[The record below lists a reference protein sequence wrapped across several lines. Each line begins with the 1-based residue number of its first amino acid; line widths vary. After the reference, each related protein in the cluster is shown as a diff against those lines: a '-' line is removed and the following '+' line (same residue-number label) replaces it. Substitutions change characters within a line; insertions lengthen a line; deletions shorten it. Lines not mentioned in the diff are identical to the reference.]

1 MGGAGPALAAGPASS
16 LSGEIRARV
25 LRVDQ
30 VMRQISAA
38 LLACLAAG
46 LFSSSGNAQEGGA
59 PAIAWDDWTDQIFE
73 RSQREHKLVL
83 LHLGADWCHWCHVME
98 KMTYQNPDVARL
110 IRKHFI
116 AIHVEQDARPDL
128 SNRYEEYGWPA
139 TIMFDEKGK
148 EIVKRR
154 GYIAPGPF
162 LKLLEAVVA
171 DPTPG
176 PSAQPR
182 AEPVFGSSAVLA
194 PELRTQLTERWE
206 AGYDAGQGGW
216 GKIQKYLD
224 TDSIELAFKKGKGA
238 WAEQTLTAHLRL
250 IDPVWGGAY
259 QYSHGGVWD
268 NPHFEKIMP
277 FQADAIHAHLLRYL
291 ATGSKESLEAARAVR
306 RYLDGFLRS
315 SDGVYYVSQDA
326 DLVKGEH
333 AAEYFALD
341 DAGRRKLGVPRIDA
355 HLYARENG
363 IAIRALAELA
373 GATRDGEALA
383 SALRAAEWVLANRS
397 LPEGGFRHDEKDSAG
412 PYLADSLA
420 MGRAFFALY
429 GATADRSW
437 LDRSIAAA
445 RFIERTFAAK
455 DGPGYLTSRPGGP
468 LPAVRQIDENTSMA
482 RWTNLLRSAT
492 KDEAYRG
499 MAERAL
505 RFLASPDVALTR
517 GMMTAGILIAEA
529 ELSTEPLKVTVV
541 GRRGDPGAEAL
552 LAEGR
557 RAADPCLVV
566 ELQEEAKGKTPGAYP
581 MKDRASAYV
590 CTADACKGPIFTVE
604 EIRATV
610 SRLAG
615 R

>member
-1 MGGAGPALAAGPASS
+1 VAGPAFS
-16 LSGEIRARV
+16 LSREIRARV
-25 LRVDQ
+25 LRVDP
-30 VMRQISAA
+30 VMKQIAAA
-38 LLACLAAG
+38 LLASLALGFLAPP
-46 LFSSSGNAQEGGA
+46 SNAQDPSS
-59 PAIAWDDWTDQIFE
+59 PAISWEAWSDQVFE

-98 KMTYQNPDVARL
+98 KLTYQDPDVARL

-116 AIHVEQDARPDL
+116 AIHVDQDARPDL

-154 GYIAPGPF
+154 GYIPPGPF
-162 LKLLEAVVA
+162 VKLLEAVIA

-182 AEPVFGSSAVLA
+182 PEPVFGAAAALPA
-194 PELRTQLTERWE
+194 DLRTQLTERWE
-206 AGYDAGQGGW
+206 AGYDPELGGW

-224 TDSIELAFKKGKGA
+224 SDSIELAIKKGKGA
-238 WAEQTLTAHLRL
+238 WAEQTLTAHLKL

-268 NPHFEKIMP
+268 NPHYEKIMP
-277 FQADAIHAHLLRYL
+277 FQADAIHAHLLNYL
-291 ATGSKESLEAARAVR
+291 GTGSKESLEAARAVR
-306 RYLDGFLRS
+306 RYLDRFLRNA
-315 SDGVYYVSQDA
+315 DGVYYVSQDA

-333 AAEYFALD
+333 AAEYYVLD
-341 DAGRRKLGVPRIDA
+341 DAGRRRLGIPRIDT

-373 GATRDGEALA
+373 SATGDEEALS
-383 SALRAAEWVLANRS
+383 SALRAAEWVLANRA
-397 LPEGGFRHDEKDSAG
+397 LPAGGFRHDEKDPAG

-420 MGRAFFALY
+420 MGRAFLGLY
-429 GATADRSW
+429 VATADRAW
-437 LDRSIAAA
+437 LDRSVSAA
-445 RFIERTFAAK
+445 RFIEATFAARE
-455 DGPGYLTSRPGGP
+455 GPGYLTSRPVGP
-468 LPAVRQIDENTSMA
+468 LPPVRQIDENTSLA
-482 RWTNLLRSAT
+482 RWTNLLRAAS
-492 KDEAYRG
+492 KDESLRG
-499 MAERAL
+499 MAERAM
-505 RFLASPDVALTR
+505 RFLSSPDVALTR
-517 GMMTAGILIAEA
+517 GMATAGILLAES
-529 ELSTEPLKVTVV
+529 ELATEPLKVTVV

-552 LAEGR
+552 LREGR
-557 RAADPCLVV
+557 RVAAPCLLV
-566 ELQEEAKGKTPGAYP
+566 ELQDEAQAKKAGAYP

-590 CTADACKGPIFTVE
+590 CTADACKGPIFTIE
-604 EIRATV
+604 EIRAAV